1 MAVRTKL
8 KIIVKDINM
17 KKIGR
22 LENAY
27 KISYEKQWNVLWSAA
42 FRLPLDDPKN
52 EILES
57 FRWVEII
64 DVAEGTDRSKDVQIG
79 LYRLML
85 EKTVKNRAT
94 NEVSYTLQHALGTLL
109 SNSLYKFHSL
119 TNHYTD
125 EVLAYLMNQQTIKH
139 WKLGTIAFRRRF
151 SYSWENENLL
161 SALFSVP
168 GPFDVRYQWTWDT
181 TVYPFVLNLVEPD
194 DVPKGR
200 VLEGHN
206 LIGFEIEK
214 NPNALFNRIYGLGSG
229 EGRNQLS
236 VEKINGG
243 KPYVEDA
250 ASIAKYGLH
259 EYVWPD
265 KRFVHADNL
274 LASMKAKLA
283 EWQEPK
289 VTWEIRAVLLAK
301 ITGLTID
308 ELKMGT
314 VVRVQTKKFGKV
326 DLRIVKERMEDIL
339 GNPGEIVLSVGGVL
353 ADLSTTQTD
362 LEHRQQINELNA
374 QGATTLLSDSYA
386 DNCDERY
393 PASMDLYFD
402 SDMVYIN
409 TVELTFNTKP
419 FRAYSKAIKG
429 GGATVSS
436 TSAGGAS
443 TQTSS
448 SGGGSVQG
456 GTSASGG
463 GSSQTSSA
471 AGQATSTSAAGGD
484 HKHVVFNNGRS
495 PGTLPHGPYAY
506 SDGAGNNLIL
516 EMAGSAYTV
525 IETAESSGNHS
536 HSVTTPAH
544 THNVNIPAHTH
555 GFNVNIPAHTHSVS
569 IPNHTHAITLPDHTH
584 EIDYGIFEDSNSANK
599 IQIKIDGQVIDFTAT
614 SGQRIDIVDYL
625 QKETGSG
632 DIVRGNHTIELLP
645 NKRARI
651 EAKVYARVFIQSQI
665 GGKF

>member
-1 MAVRTKL
+1 MI
-8 KIIVKDINM
+8 KIIIKNLAMQPIAS
-17 KKIGR
+17 

-27 KISYEKQWNVLWSAA
+27 KITYEKQWNLLWSAG

-52 EILES
+52 EYLES
-57 FRWVEII
+57 FQWVEIH
-64 DVAEGTDRSKDVQIG
+64 DGEKYIG
-79 LYRLML
+79 MYRIML

-109 SNSLYKFHSL
+109 GKSLFKFHSL
-119 TNHYTD
+119 TNYYTD
-125 EVLAYLMNQQTIKH
+125 EVLKYLIDQQAIKH
-139 WKLGTIAFRRRF
+139 WKLGIVAFKRRF

-161 SALFSVP
+161 SAIFSVP
-168 GPFDVRYQWTWDT
+168 KPFDERYQWTWDT
-181 TVYPFVLNLVEPD
+181 TVYPFVLNLVAPD
-194 DVPKGR
+194 DTPKAR
-200 VLEGHN
+200 IKEGHN
-206 LIGFEIEK
+206 LIGFEVEK
-214 NPNALFNRIYGLGSG
+214 NPNALFNRIYALGSG
-229 EGRNQLS
+229 EGKNQLDFA
-236 VEKINGG
+236 KINGG
-243 KPYVEDA
+243 LPYVENKE
-250 ASIAKYGLH
+250 SIAKYGLQ
-259 EYVWPD
+259 EYVWAD
-265 KRFVHADNL
+265 KRFIHADNL
-274 LASMKAKLA
+274 LASAKGKLE
-283 EWQEPK
+283 EWKQPK
-289 VTWEIRAVLLAK
+289 VTWDVRAALLAK
-301 ITGLTID
+301 ITGLDID
-308 ELKMGT
+308 ELSMGI
-314 VVRVQTKKFGKV
+314 VVRVQTKKFGSL
-326 DLRIVKERMEDIL
+326 DLRIVKERMEDVT
-339 GNPGEIVLSVGGVL
+339 GNPGEIVLSVGGVME
-353 ADLSTTQTD
+353 DLSTTQTD

-386 DNCDERY
+386 DNCDEKY
-393 PASMDLYFD
+393 PATMDLYFD

-443 TQTSS
+443 KQTSS

-471 AGQATSTSAAGGD
+471 AGQATNTSSAGGD
-484 HKHVVFNNGRS
+484 HVHRMFNG
-495 PGTLPHGPYAY
+495 Y
-506 SDGAGNNLIL
+506 SGAGPVEWGDYMYVARNQALVSLTVSKQSVNSGAL
-516 EMAGSAYTV
+516 YT
-525 IETAESSGNHS
+525 EGSSGNHQ

-544 THNVNIPAHTH
+544 THSVNIPAHSH
-555 GFNVNIPAHTHSVS
+555 SFNVNIPAHTHTVD
-569 IPNHTHAITLPDHTH
+569 IPAHTHQITLPDHTH
-584 EIDYGIFEDSNSANK
+584 EIDYGIFEDTNSASK
-599 IQIKIDGQVIDFTAT
+599 VQIKVDGQIIDITAT

-625 QKETGSG
+625 KKQDGTK